1 MWYDDFAL
9 RESIRSI
16 FSKIFL
22 LIIAIAYIKGGTKL
36 EERNASVF
44 NLAMRTADMLV
55 RMFGSRCEVA
65 VHDFADLKKSLIYLA
80 GDVTGREIG
89 CPITDLVLNELAKHP
104 SEVDDIPNY
113 KTKSANG
120 ITMKSSTVFL
130 RDDQYKVIG
139 ALCINYDISMM
150 IQYGAEIQD
159 FISFDVNQDKS
170 ENFYTTVQDVIQNM
184 VDQVL
189 EIFKKVPSGLT
200 LDEKIECVRLLE
212 EKGAFLIKGST
223 EYLASVLGV
232 SKFTIYNYLQKI
244 RTQNEYH
251 LEEPV
256 KSR

>member
-1 MWYDDFAL
+1 M
-9 RESIRSI
+9 
-16 FSKIFL
+16 
-22 LIIAIAYIKGGTKL
+22 
-36 EERNASVF
+36 EEKNAHVF
-44 NLAMRTADMLV
+44 NLAMRTADMFV
-55 RMFGSRCEVA
+55 KMFGSRCEVA

-80 GDVTGREIG
+80 GNVTGREIG
-89 CPITDLVLNELAKHP
+89 CPITDLVLFELAKQP
-104 SEVDDIPNY
+104 NEIEDIPNY
-113 KTKSANG
+113 KTKSGKG

-130 RDDQYKVIG
+130 RDELDKVIG

-150 IQYGAEIQD
+150 IQYGAELQE
-159 FISFDVNQDKS
+159 FINFDMNQDKS

-189 EIFKKVPSGLT
+189 EVFKKAPSALT
-200 LDEKIECVRLLE
+200 LEEKVECVRMLE

-251 LEEPV
+251 IEEPV
-256 KSR
+256 RSR